1 MNATPAPVIQ
11 IENPIEPPLNS
22 APTNMPSVPT
32 VPSQMTPEQ
41 MLKYAHTGSGYWGGA
56 WYPYWSLMIITVL
69 GGYFGLDHFYLRSP
83 STGLLKFIMNIFT
96 FGAWWIY
103 DIIQIYKDKET
114 VLESGLNIPVVGAA
128 GIAAGVFTARPGSG
142 SRASTGSSGSNNS
155 VRSPIMF
162 LLYLAVTVWPY
173 TLGLDS
179 FVAGDIY
186 GGVFKFLSL
195 IAFPMLPFV
204 LIQKCLELYR
214 FFATPSVFFEK
225 GLPRLPGISF
235 LLGDWGCHNLG
246 PEDLKDGCP
255 GGLLGFMLNLLPLAT
270 NSIDVAIAAPIAAVT
285 AVVKTAEIAA
295 DSTGKIISAATGQ
308 AVPIIGT
315 ASMLVQKGP
324 AAVNNAVSVATTVE
338 RDLNNYTKPNV
349 IKDLAVKQGVM
360 TGGGFRFGSSNNT
373 PLLEGALIL
382 VISLILSGGL
392 YQGGLRIKELI
403 KQSNGGAKRDDRP
416 VEPR

>member
-1 MNATPAPVIQ
+1 MDAAPALAPALAPAPVIQ
-11 IENPIEPPLNS
+11 IEKPVMPPLNS
-22 APTNMPSVPT
+22 APT
-32 VPSQMTPEQ
+32 EQ
-41 MLKYAHTGSGYWGGA
+41 MLKYAYTGSGYWGGA
-56 WYPYWSLMIITVL
+56 WYPYWSLMLVTVL
-69 GGYFGLDHFYLRSP
+69 GGFFGLDHFYLRSP
-83 STGLLKFIMNIFT
+83 STGLLKFIINIFT

-103 DIIQIYKDKET
+103 DIIQIFKDKES

-128 GIAAGVFTARPGSG
+128 GIAAGVFTARPGNV
-142 SRASTGSSGSNNS
+142 SSSKS
-155 VRSPIMF
+155 SDSLKSPIMF
-162 LLYLAVTVWPY
+162 LLYLAVTIWPY

-179 FVAGDIY
+179 FVAGDVY

-214 FFATPSVFFEK
+214 LFATPSVFFEK

-270 NSIDVAIAAPIAAVT
+270 NSIDVAIAAPIDAVT

-308 AVPIIGT
+308 AVPIIAT
-315 ASMLVQKGP
+315 ASALVQKGP
-324 AAVNNAVSVATTVE
+324 EAINKAVSVAAAVE
-338 RDLNNYTKPNV
+338 KDLNKYTKPSV
-349 IKDLAVKQGVM
+349 IQDLAAKQGVM
-360 TGGGFRFGSSNNT
+360 TGGGGGSGSGL
-373 PLLEGALIL
+373 LLEGALIL

-403 KQSNGGAKRDDRP
+403 KQNNGGAQRDDRP

>member
-1 MNATPAPVIQ
+1 MSGVNDTPSIVNKTAPAPAPAPAPAQVIH
-11 IENPIEPPLNS
+11 IEKPIGPPLNS
-22 APTNMPSVPT
+22 IPT
-32 VPSQMTPEQ
+32 EQ
-41 MLKYAHTGSGYWGGA
+41 MLRYAYTGSGYWGGS
-56 WYPYWSLMIITVL
+56 WYPYWSLMLITVL
-69 GGYFGLDHFYLRSP
+69 GGFFGLDHFYLRSP
-83 STGLLKFIMNIFT
+83 STGFLKFILNIFT

-103 DIIQIYKDKET
+103 DIIQIFKDKES
-114 VLESGLNIPVVGAA
+114 VLESGLNIPIVGAA
-128 GIAAGVFTARPGSG
+128 GIAAGVFTDRPGGG
-142 SRASTGSSGSNNS
+142 SKD
-155 VRSPIMF
+155 VKSPIMF
-162 LLYLAVTVWPY
+162 LLYLAVTIWPY

-179 FVAGDIY
+179 FVAGDVY

-255 GGLLGFMLNLLPLAT
+255 GGLLGFMLNLLPLTT
-270 NSIDVAIAAPIAAVT
+270 NSIDVAISAPIDAVS

-308 AVPIIGT
+308 AVPIIAT

-324 AAVNNAVSVATTVE
+324 EAINKAVNVAATVE
-338 RDLNNYTKPNV
+338 KDLNKYTKPSV
-349 IKDLAVKQGVM
+349 IQDLAVKQGVM
-360 TGGGFRFGSSNNT
+360 TGGASNNS

-382 VISLILSGGL
+382 IISLILGGGL

-403 KQSNGGAKRDDRP
+403 KQNNGGAKRDDRP
-416 VEPR
+416 VEPRGF

>member
-1 MNATPAPVIQ
+1 MSAVDAAPALAPALAPAPVIQ
-11 IENPIEPPLNS
+11 IEKPVMPPLNS
-22 APTNMPSVPT
+22 APT
-32 VPSQMTPEQ
+32 EQ
-41 MLKYAHTGSGYWGGA
+41 MLKYAYTGSGYWGGA
-56 WYPYWSLMIITVL
+56 WYPYWSLMLVTVL
-69 GGYFGLDHFYLRSP
+69 GGFFGLDHFYLRSP
-83 STGLLKFIMNIFT
+83 STGLLKFIINIFT

-103 DIIQIYKDKET
+103 DIIQIFKDKES

-128 GIAAGVFTARPGSG
+128 GIAAGVFTARPGNV
-142 SRASTGSSGSNNS
+142 SSSKS
-155 VRSPIMF
+155 SDSLKSPIMF
-162 LLYLAVTVWPY
+162 LLYLAVTIWPY

-179 FVAGDIY
+179 FVAGDVY

-214 FFATPSVFFEK
+214 LFATPSVFFEK

-270 NSIDVAIAAPIAAVT
+270 NSIDVAIAAPIDAVT

-308 AVPIIGT
+308 AVPIIAT
-315 ASMLVQKGP
+315 ASALVQKGP
-324 AAVNNAVSVATTVE
+324 EAINKAVSVAAAVE
-338 RDLNNYTKPNV
+338 KDLNKYTKPSV
-349 IKDLAVKQGVM
+349 IQDLAAKQGVM
-360 TGGGFRFGSSNNT
+360 TGGGSGSL
-373 PLLEGALIL
+373 LLEGALIL

-403 KQSNGGAKRDDRP
+403 KQNNGGAQRDDRP